1 MTNDPDKLAKE
12 ARYCHDA
19 ARRARRLAHAVG
31 NDADRDTLLQFAA
44 EQDQRAAQLEAA
56 NGPPPARVTLEQ
68 QQVQQ
73 QANAEPEGPRKRT

>member
-1 MTNDPDKLAKE
+1 MTNDPDKLAK
-12 ARYCHDA
+12 ATKDCRDA

-56 NGPPPARVTLEQ
+56 SDPAPTWVTREQ
-68 QQVQQ
+68 QQ
-73 QANAEPEGPRKRT
+73 ADAEPEGPRKRT